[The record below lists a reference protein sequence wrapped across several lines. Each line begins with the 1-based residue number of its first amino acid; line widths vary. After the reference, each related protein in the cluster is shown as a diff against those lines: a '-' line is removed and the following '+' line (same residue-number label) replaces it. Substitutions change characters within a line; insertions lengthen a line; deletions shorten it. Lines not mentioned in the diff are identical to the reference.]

1 MHRSWDALNPNT
13 QTQNSDPYVLGAFF
27 FGPKALN
34 PKPEALAQN
43 PATANPKPQTW
54 NPEP

>member
-43 PATANPKPQTW
+43 PATANPKPQT
-54 NPEP
+54 